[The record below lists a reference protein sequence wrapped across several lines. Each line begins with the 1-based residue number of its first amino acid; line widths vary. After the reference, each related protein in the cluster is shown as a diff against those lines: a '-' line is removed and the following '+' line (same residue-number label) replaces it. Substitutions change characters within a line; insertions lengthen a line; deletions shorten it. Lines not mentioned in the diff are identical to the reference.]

1 MENIQL
7 IAPTLFGVEAVTA
20 REIKALGYEDIN
32 VEDGKV
38 TFTGDEKAICRS
50 NLWIRT
56 AERVLVKVG
65 EFSALTFDELF
76 EGTKALS
83 WEEWIPENAEFPVE
97 GYSLKSKLHSVPD
110 CQAIIKKA
118 VVERLKRKYK
128 KGWFDENGPTYKI
141 KFSLMKDKAIL
152 MIDTSGEGLHKRGY
166 RAVSNEAPL
175 RETLAAALIMLS
187 DWRYDR
193 PLIDPFCGSG
203 TIPIEAALIGA
214 KIAPGLNRK
223 FVSEKWGRIHRKL
236 WKDVREEA
244 AGVIK
249 KEIDLNIKGYDIEQ
263 NAIKLS
269 IENAHKAGVDKYIR
283 FRNIPIKDLK
293 TDDKYGIIICNPPYG
308 ERMGKLKEAEMLYKE
323 MGRIFKNMETWS
335 YYILTSHEDF
345 EKIFGKK
352 ATKKR
357 KLYNG
362 MIKTYYYQ
370 YFGPRPKQKEQVKN
384 I

>member
-1 MENIQL
+1 MKNIQL

-20 REIKALGYEDIN
+20 KEIKALGYEDIN

-38 TFTGDEKAICRS
+38 TFTGDEKAICRA

-56 AERVLVKVG
+56 AERILVKIG

-76 EGTKALS
+76 EGTKALP

-128 KGWFDENGPTYKI
+128 KEWFDENGPIYKI

-203 TIPIEAALIGA
+203 TIPIETALIGA
-214 KIAPGLNRK
+214 KIAPGLNRR

-236 WKDVREEA
+236 WKDLREEA
-244 AGVIK
+244 AGAIK

-370 YFGPRPKQKEQVKN
+370 YFGPRPKQKGQVKN